1 MPIRPKYKVSK
12 ESNLSLLSKED
23 KAKRLAAIIVAFVS
37 VFAFFFKLL
46 FF

>member
-1 MPIRPKYKVSK
+1 MPIRPKYKLLK
-12 ESNLSLLSKED
+12 QSNSSLLSKDD
-23 KAKRLAAIIVAFVS
+23 KAKRLAAIVIAFVS

>member
-1 MPIRPKYKVSK
+1 MPIRPKYKLLK
-12 ESNLSLLSKED
+12 ETNLSLLSKDD
-23 KAKRLAAIIVAFVS
+23 KARRLAAIIIAFVS